1 MFLTYIVPIS
11 ILLPILMGLLN
22 YNKANKGQQSLL
34 YYLIASS
41 LINLAAMVLVAYKM
55 TNLPLLHLY
64 TIVESV
70 LILFYLS
77 SLFPNGHIKT
87 IIGIIVIVF
96 PLACI
101 VNFSFIQSI
110 YTYNTYTRP
119 LEAILITFFCLL
131 YLYQSGFTE
140 NWLQK
145 PTNWFTMGILIYFP
159 VVCIIFILSNY
170 IVFISKNKALN
181 LIIWQFHGAM
191 SLLMYLFWARG
202 FSLINKNG

>member
-22 YNKANKGQQSLL
+22 YNKANKGQQYLL

-131 YLYQSGFTE
+131 NLYQSGFTE

-145 PTNWFTMGILIYFP
+145 PTSWFTMGILIYFP

-181 LIIWQFHGAM
+181 HIIWQFHGAM
-191 SLLMYLFWARG
+191 SLLMYLFWAKG